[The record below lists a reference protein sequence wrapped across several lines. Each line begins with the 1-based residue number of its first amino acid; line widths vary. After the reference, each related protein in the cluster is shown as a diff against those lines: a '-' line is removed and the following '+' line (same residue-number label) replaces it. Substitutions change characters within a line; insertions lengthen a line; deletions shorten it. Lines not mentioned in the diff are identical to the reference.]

1 MMDTKKTF
9 SHPPGA
15 SVANPGNTTVNKTGA
30 WRTYRPSLDFN
41 KCTGCGI
48 CTRFCP
54 EGCIEL
60 GKPEGFQSKSASETK
75 NPNPLKAI
83 IDYDYCKGCRICE
96 VECPFKAISS
106 VVEEK

>member
-1 MMDTKKTF
+1 MDTKKKF

-15 SVANPGNTTVNKTGA
+15 SVANPGNTTINKTGA
-30 WRTYRPSLDFN
+30 WRTYRPSVDFS

-60 GKPEGFQSKSASETK
+60 AKPDTKQPIQSKS
-75 NPNPLKAI
+75 PNPLKAI